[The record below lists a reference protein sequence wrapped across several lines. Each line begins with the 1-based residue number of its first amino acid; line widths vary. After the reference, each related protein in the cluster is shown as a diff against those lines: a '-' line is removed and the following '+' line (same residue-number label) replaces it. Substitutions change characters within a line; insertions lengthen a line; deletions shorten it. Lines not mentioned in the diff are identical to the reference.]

1 MRIAP
6 TAPVPRMLLAL
17 LMVFL
22 SAPVFLTEQA
32 NASDPILE
40 RSWLEDKDG
49 VLSPQQALQ
58 QSWMPFDEMLT
69 AGLTRSTIWV
79 RLLIDPSL
87 AAQPSLE
94 GDQRVVLNMLP
105 VHLDEVAAFESDRLD
120 EPPVMLGDQYLQVES
135 KPFYQNAVVF
145 ERAAPF
151 EVLLRIR
158 TQANLAIFPFVSRW
172 DEARDYS
179 WRALDLVQIFV
190 FALLVITFASLL
202 LWIDSRAYSVFLFI
216 AQLIMGLLVILYLHG
231 LYQLSDINWVR
242 ASGDRITT
250 LLIPVEAS
258 LIASFHSELMK
269 ELGARRGDIT
279 VLRIFVFGFLISAS
293 LVLFGWTNPGLI
305 MHHVL
310 AAGSLLAFNV
320 VSWRFEPKLSAN
332 KPPLLWLSYY
342 LRFAY
347 FLMFCIPMLQFMR
360 VFTGIDMGF
369 WTLWAYTSVL
379 PIGSFVM
386 GIILLTRYYSE
397 KINYASDAIRSK
409 LEREHVEAQSDMI
422 AMLAHE
428 LKTPL
433 SVISLALSTSRDQS
447 DFVARAKRGVTNMRN
462 VLDHCEKALSF
473 DYAVAKEEENN
484 ETERVDVYDLVS
496 EVVNGFPEKQ
506 RILLRKDDLAP
517 VCSTDQGMLL
527 IVANN
532 LIENALKYS
541 PEESVVTV
549 DIARSIE
556 SSMPGVIMSIA
567 NAVGAAGRPDSAQLF
582 KKYYRSPKARQQSGS
597 GLGLFLSYRMAT
609 RFGAVIRFKEAA
621 ENVVFELYVPLKPV

>member
-1 MRIAP
+1 MRMAP
-6 TAPVPRMLLAL
+6 TASVAHILLAML
-17 LMVFL
+17 TVLL
-22 SAPVFLTEQA
+22 SAPVISVERA
-32 NASDPILE
+32 NESDPILE

-49 VLSPQQALQ
+49 ALSPQQALQ
-58 QSWMPFDEMLT
+58 QSWTPFDEMLS
-69 AGLTRSTIWV
+69 AGLTQSTIWV

-87 AAQPSLE
+87 AEKPMLE
-94 GDQRVVLNMLP
+94 SDQRLVLNMLP

-120 EPPVMLGDQYLQVES
+120 EPPVMLGDKYLQAA
-135 KPFYQNAVVF
+135 KKKIYQNSILF
-145 ERAAPF
+145 ERVAPF

-172 DEARDYS
+172 DDAREYS
-179 WRALDLVQIFV
+179 WRALNLVQLFV
-190 FALLVITFASLL
+190 FALLAITFASLL
-202 LWIDSRAYSVFLFI
+202 LWINSRSYSLFFFI

-231 LYQLSDINWVR
+231 FYQLSDINWVR
-242 ASGDRITT
+242 SSGDRITT
-250 LLIPVEAS
+250 LLIPLEAS
-258 LIASFHSELMK
+258 LIVSFHSQLMK
-269 ELGARRGDIT
+269 ELGARRSDIT
-279 VLRIFVFGFLISAS
+279 FLRILIFGLLISAT
-293 LVLFGWTNPGLI
+293 LVVFGWTNPGLI
-305 MHHVL
+305 MHHML
-310 AAGSLLAFNV
+310 AVGSLLAFNV
-320 VSWRFEPKLSAN
+320 VSWRFKPALSAN
-332 KPPLLWLSYY
+332 KPPLPWLSYY

-347 FLMFCIPMLQFMR
+347 FLMFCIPMLQFIR

-386 GIILLTRYYSE
+386 GIILVTRYYSE
-397 KINYASDAIRSK
+397 KINFASDAIRSK
-409 LEREHVEAQSDMI
+409 LERQQFEAQSDLI

-433 SVISLALSTSRDQS
+433 SVISLALSASKDQS

-473 DYAVAKEEENN
+473 DYPAAKEEEIT
-484 ETERVDVYDLVS
+484 ETEKVDVCELVS

-506 RILLRKDDLAP
+506 RVLLRKDDLAP
-517 VCSTDQGMLL
+517 ICSTNKGMLL

-549 DIARSIE
+549 DIVCSIE
-556 SSMPGVIMSIA
+556 STKPGVIMTIS
-567 NAVGAAGRPDSAQLF
+567 NVVGAAGRPDSAELF

-609 RFGAVIRFKEAA
+609 RFGAVIRFREAV